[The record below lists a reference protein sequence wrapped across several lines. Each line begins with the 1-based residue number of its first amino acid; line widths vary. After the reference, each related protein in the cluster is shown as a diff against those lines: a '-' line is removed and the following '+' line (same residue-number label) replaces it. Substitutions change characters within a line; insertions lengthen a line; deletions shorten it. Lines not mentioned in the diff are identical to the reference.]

1 MRTKSRV
8 EFVAE
13 WGEWSTSSKQE
24 ATITGRIE
32 KFITKHNLGYDDMP
46 MKVKV
51 RNIETNQTVVVDLIP
66 ADKAETFADLLVAA
80 QKQVGA

>member
-8 EFVAE
+8 QFIAE
-13 WGEWSTSSKQE
+13 WGNWSTSSKQE

-32 KFITKHNLGYDDMP
+32 KFIIEHNLCYGDMP
-46 MKVKV
+46 VKV
-51 RNIETNQTVVVDLIP
+51 SVRNVETNQTVVIDLNPVDT
-66 ADKAETFADLLVAA
+66 AKTYADLLVAA